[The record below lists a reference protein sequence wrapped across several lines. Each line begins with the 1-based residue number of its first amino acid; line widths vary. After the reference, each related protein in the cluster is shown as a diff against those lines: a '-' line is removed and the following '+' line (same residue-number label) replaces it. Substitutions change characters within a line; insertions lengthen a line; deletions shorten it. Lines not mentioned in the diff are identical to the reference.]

1 LILQI
6 IRKDIDIHSQL
17 AYIESM
23 IHCVCN
29 NINTAKVD
37 AAHERG
43 ARKACAVQKACGT
56 KFNCGACK
64 SSIQDR
70 LDLLTREIS
79 PSLIAAE

>member
-1 LILQI
+1 
-6 IRKDIDIHSQL
+6 
-17 AYIESM
+17 M
-23 IHCVCN
+23 CN

-43 ARKACAVQKACGT
+43 VREACGVQKACGT

-70 LDLLTREIS
+70 LDLLTQELCS
-79 PSLIAAE
+79 DLIAAE

>member
-6 IRKDIDIHSQL
+6 IRNTIDIHSQL
-17 AYIESM
+17 GHMARM
-23 IHCVCN
+23 ILCVCN

-43 ARKACAVQKACGT
+43 ARKAASVQKACGT

-64 SSIQDR
+64 SSIQER
-70 LDLLTREIS
+70 LDLLTRESS
-79 PSLIAAE
+79 PILTAAE